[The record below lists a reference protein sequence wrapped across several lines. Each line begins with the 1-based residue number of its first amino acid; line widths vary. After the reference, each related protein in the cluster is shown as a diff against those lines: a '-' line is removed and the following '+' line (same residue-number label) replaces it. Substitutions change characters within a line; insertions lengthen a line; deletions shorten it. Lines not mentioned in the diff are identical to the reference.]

1 MNIPTELNRQK
12 RRQSAGLAARPAAG
26 RLNGDAKAAYLL
38 ILPFFIFFLLFVL
51 YPLLQNFFN
60 SLTSYNLSDKT
71 FIGLAN
77 YERLLRDAS
86 FLHAVRNTL
95 LYALFSIAPLM
106 VLGFVAALC
115 VDGTGRAM
123 APVRAVLIF
132 PYILSMVSVSMIW
145 LYLFEPGSGL
155 FNKLLWAFGLPGSD
169 WLFDEQL
176 ALPCL
181 ILVNVWKS
189 IGYVMI
195 IDLAALQGVPQSL
208 YEAARVDGAGSFR
221 RIWHITLPAIRP
233 VSYFLLATLSIECF
247 KTFEQVR
254 IMTNGGPVD
263 ATTTMT
269 HQIYMRAFS
278 EFKMGYASAMSVVL
292 FLMILLVTLANLRIG
307 GQLDSRGQVS

>member
-1 MNIPTELNRQK
+1 MKSGQRTSAEHKKNR
-12 RRQSAGLAARPAAG
+12 RRLG
-26 RLNGDAKAAYLL
+26 GDARAAYLL
-38 ILPFFIFFLLFVL
+38 ILPFFLFFTCFVL
-51 YPLLQNFFN
+51 YPLLQNFWN
-60 SLTSYNLSDKT
+60 SLTSYNLAERS

-77 YERLLRDAS
+77 YRRLLEDAS

-95 LYALFSIAPLM
+95 VYALFSIAPLM
-106 VLGFVAALC
+106 LLGFIAALS
-115 VDGTGRAM
+115 VDGRGRAIV
-123 APVRAVLIF
+123 ACRAVLIF
-132 PYILSMVSVSMIW
+132 PYVLSMVSVSMIW
-145 LYLFEPGSGL
+145 LYMFEPASGI
-155 FNKLLWAFGLPGSD
+155 FNKFLNFCGLPGSD
-169 WLFDEQL
+169 WLFDEKL

-181 ILVNVWKS
+181 VIMNIWKN
-189 IGYVMI
+189 IGYVMM

-221 RIWHITLPAIRP
+221 RILHITLPAIRP

-263 ATTTMT
+263 ATTTIT

-292 FLMILLVTLANLRIG
+292 FIMVLIVTLINLRIG
-307 GQLDSRGQVS
+307 GQLADPGTES